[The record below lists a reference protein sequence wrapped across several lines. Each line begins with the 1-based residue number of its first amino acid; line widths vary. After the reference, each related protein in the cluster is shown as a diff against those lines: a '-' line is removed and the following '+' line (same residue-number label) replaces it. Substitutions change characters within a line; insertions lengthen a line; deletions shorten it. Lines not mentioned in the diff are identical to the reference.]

1 MIKTIEISGRDVQFD
16 TSLSW
21 MLLYRTQFGSDPI
34 DIVMPAIK
42 AAIPLFNRAGEEFT
56 EADYDLLTDVL
67 SEISLTEGLQL
78 IWSLARNADRKIDDP
93 ANWYH
98 GFENFPLDDVLSEL
112 DGNRQRDLLESI
124 HGIQTLITCAGDYR
138 SIEKYVKIDRM
149 FEVHGGVCHERKI

>member
-42 AAIPLFNRAGEEFT
+42 AAIPLFNRAGEEFS

-98 GFENFPLDDVLSEL
+98 GFENFPLDDVLSEIVPAL
-112 DGNRQRDLLESI
+112 VESCI
-124 HGIQTLITCAGDYR
+124 STKKFKALSET
-138 SIEKYVKIDRM
+138 VKKA
-149 FEVHGGVCHERKI
+149 VPKKK

>member
-42 AAIPLFNRAGEEFT
+42 AAIPLCNRAGEEFT
-56 EADYDLLTDVL
+56 EDDYDLLTDVL

-98 GFENFPLDDVLSEL
+98 RFENFPLDDVLSEIVPAL
-112 DGNRQRDLLESI
+112 VESCI
-124 HGIQTLITCAGDYR
+124 STKKFKALSET
-138 SIEKYVKIDRM
+138 VKKA
-149 FEVHGGVCHERKI
+149 VPKKK

>member
-42 AAIPLFNRAGEEFT
+42 AAIPLCNRAGEEFT

-98 GFENFPLDDVLSEL
+98 GFENFPLDDVLSEIVPAL
-112 DGNRQRDLLESI
+112 VESCI
-124 HGIQTLITCAGDYR
+124 STKKFKALSET
-138 SIEKYVKIDRM
+138 VKKA
-149 FEVHGGVCHERKI
+149 VPKKK

>member
-98 GFENFPLDDVLSEL
+98 GFENFPLDDVLSEIVPAL
-112 DGNRQRDLLESI
+112 VESCI
-124 HGIQTLITCAGDYR
+124 STKKFKALSET
-138 SIEKYVKIDRM
+138 VKKA
-149 FEVHGGVCHERKI
+149 VPKKK